1 VKVGIIVKQSISNL
15 IISYAGIALG
25 FLLTILLYPHILSP
39 DEYGLTRVLFSASF
53 ISTQFAH
60 LGFQNLVIRYF
71 PVFKRAAPKN
81 HGFLFWVCTIPIIGF
96 LIFAGIYIT
105 ADGIIIDYYSE
116 QSPLFV
122 DYYLWVLP
130 LTLFI
135 LYYEILN
142 NYLRS
147 LRDSVTGSFAMEIIQ
162 RLITILLLGGY
173 FFNWITF
180 HLFIM
185 LFVLSYMIN
194 PLIVAIQIA
203 RKGEWKL
210 RPNLKLMRRPLLNG
224 MANYGLFSMLGGL
237 TTVIVWNVD
246 ILMLGSLAGLDQTA
260 IYAIAFYMASV
271 IAIPQRSINK
281 IVSPLLADFIKNKEW
296 KEVGSIYTKSSLNQ
310 LIPGIFIFGLIWIN
324 LDVVY
329 HMMPDFYAAGR
340 WVVFIIGIGK
350 IIEMITGVNGLI
362 LINSKHYRVS
372 FYTNLILIA
381 VTIGANYVMI
391 PLYGIEGAALAS
403 VLAILIY
410 NGTKYI
416 WVLIK
421 MRLQPFT
428 KKTVMVLL
436 LGMAS
441 LSITQFFTFFDF
453 FLLESIFNSVL
464 FTTLFAGP
472 VIYFSISED
481 LNITLKNL
489 VDKWKG

>member
-1 VKVGIIVKQSISNL
+1 MGIIVKQSLSNL

-25 FLLTILLYPHILSP
+25 FILTILLYPHILSP

-71 PVFKRAAPKN
+71 PVFKRAAPQN
-81 HGFLFWVCTIPIIGF
+81 HGFLFWALTIPVIGF
-96 LIFAGIYIT
+96 LIFAGVYFA
-105 ADGIIIDYYSE
+105 ADSTIIAYYAE
-116 QSPLFV
+116 QSPLFI

-135 LYYEILN
+135 LYFEILN

-162 RLITILLLGGY
+162 RLITISLLGVY
-173 FFNWITF
+173 FFDWITF

-210 RPNLKLMRRPLLNG
+210 RPNMKLMRRPLLKG

-296 KEVGSIYTKSSLNQ
+296 DEVGSIYTKSSLNQ

-329 HMMPDFYAAGR
+329 QMMPDFYAAGR
-340 WVVFIIGIGK
+340 WVVFIVGIGK
-350 IIEMITGVNGLI
+350 IIEMITGANGLI

-381 VTIGANYVMI
+381 VTIGANYIMI

-403 VLAILIY
+403 VLAILVY

-416 WVLIK
+416 WVLLK
-421 MRLQPFT
+421 MGLQPFT
-428 KKTVMVLL
+428 KKTVVVTVL
-436 LGMAS
+436 GTAA
-441 LSITQFFTFFDF
+441 LSITQLFTFFDYY
-453 FLLESIFNSVL
+453 LTEAVVNSLIFV
-464 FTTLFAGP
+464 TLFGGP

-481 LNITLKNL
+481 LNIMLKNL
-489 VDKWKG
+489 VDKWRR

>member
-1 VKVGIIVKQSISNL
+1 VGIIVKQSLSNL
-15 IISYAGIALG
+15 LISYAGISLG

-71 PVFKRAAPKN
+71 PVFKRAAPGN
-81 HGFLFWVCTIPIIGF
+81 HGFLFWVCTIPIFGF
-96 LIFAGIYIT
+96 LLFAGIYYA
-105 ADGIIIDYYSE
+105 ADSTIIAYYAE

-135 LYYEILN
+135 LYFEILN

-147 LRDSVTGSFAMEIIQ
+147 LRDSVSGSFAMEIIQ
-162 RLITILLLGGY
+162 RLITIALLGGY
-173 FFNWITF
+173 FFDWITF

-185 LFVLSYMIN
+185 LFVLSYLMN

-203 RKGEWKL
+203 RKGEWKF
-210 RPNLKLMRRPLLNG
+210 RPNMKLLRRPLIKG

-260 IYAIAFYMASV
+260 VYAIAFYMASV

-296 KEVGSIYTKSSLNQ
+296 DEVGSIYIKSSLNQ
-310 LIPGIFIFGLIWIN
+310 LIPGMFIFGLIWIN

-329 HMMPDFYAAGR
+329 QMMPEFYSAGK
-340 WVVFIIGIGK
+340 WVVFIVGIGK
-350 IIEMITGVNGLI
+350 IIEMITGANGLI
-362 LINSKHYRVS
+362 LINSRHYRVS
-372 FYTNLILIA
+372 FYTNLVLIV
-381 VTIGANYVMI
+381 VTIGANYIMI
-391 PLYGIEGAALAS
+391 PRFGIEGAAMAS
-403 VLAILIY
+403 VLAILVY
-410 NGTKYI
+410 NSTKYI
-416 WVLIK
+416 WVLVK

-428 KKTVMVLL
+428 KKTVLVTL
-436 LGMAS
+436 LGAAA
-441 LSITQFFTFFDF
+441 LSITQLFTFFDF
-453 FLLESIFNSVL
+453 YLTEAIVNSMIFVIL
-464 FTTLFAGP
+464 FGGP

-481 LNITLKNL
+481 LNMMLEDL
-489 VDKWKG
+489 VEKWKR

>member
-1 VKVGIIVKQSISNL
+1 VGIIVKQSLSNL

-25 FLLTILLYPHILSP
+25 FILTILLYPHILSP

-71 PVFKRAAPKN
+71 PVFKRADPKN
-81 HGFLFWVCTIPIIGF
+81 HGFLFWALTIPIIGF
-96 LIFAGIYIT
+96 LIFAGVYFA
-105 ADGIIIDYYSE
+105 ADSTIIAYYAE

-135 LYYEILN
+135 LYFEILN

-162 RLITILLLGGY
+162 RLITISLLGVY
-173 FFNWITF
+173 FFDWITF

-210 RPNLKLMRRPLLNG
+210 RPNMKLMRRPLLKG

-296 KEVGSIYTKSSLNQ
+296 DEVGSIYTKSSLNQ

-329 HMMPDFYAAGR
+329 QMMPDFYAAGR
-340 WVVFIIGIGK
+340 WVVFIVGIGK
-350 IIEMITGVNGLI
+350 IIEMITGANGLI

-381 VTIGANYVMI
+381 VTIGANYIMI

-403 VLAILIY
+403 VLAILVY

-416 WVLIK
+416 WVLLK
-421 MRLQPFT
+421 MGLQPFT
-428 KKTVMVLL
+428 KKTVVVTVL
-436 LGMAS
+436 GTAA
-441 LSITQFFTFFDF
+441 LSITQLFTFFDYY
-453 FLLESIFNSVL
+453 LTEAVVNSLIFV
-464 FTTLFAGP
+464 TLFGGP

-481 LNITLKNL
+481 LNIMLKNL
-489 VDKWKG
+489 VDKWRR

>member
-1 VKVGIIVKQSISNL
+1 MGIIVKQSISNL
-15 IISYAGIALG
+15 IISYTGIALG

-71 PVFKRAAPKN
+71 PVFKRVAPDN
-81 HGFLFWVCTIPIIGF
+81 HGFLFWALTVPIIGF
-96 LIFAGIYIT
+96 LLFAGIYIA
-105 ADGIIIDYYSE
+105 ADGTIIAYYAE

-135 LYYEILN
+135 LYFEILN

-162 RLITILLLGGY
+162 RLITIVLLGVY
-173 FFNWITF
+173 FFDWITF
-180 HLFIM
+180 HLFIVF
-185 LFVLSYMIN
+185 FVLSYLTN
-194 PLIVAIQIA
+194 PLIVSIQIV

-210 RPNLKLMRRPLLNG
+210 RPNRKLLRRPLIKG
-224 MANYGLFSMLGGL
+224 MAKYGLFSMLGGL

-246 ILMLGSLAGLDQTA
+246 IIMLGSLAGLDQTA
-260 IYAIAFYMASV
+260 VYAIAFYMASV

-296 KEVGSIYTKSSLNQ
+296 DEVGSIYTKSSLNQ

-329 HMMPDFYAAGR
+329 NIMPEFYAAGR
-340 WVVFIIGIGK
+340 WVVFIVGIGK
-350 IIEMITGVNGLI
+350 IIEMVTGANGLI
-362 LINSKHYRVS
+362 LINSRHYQVS
-372 FYTNLILIA
+372 FYTNLILVA
-381 VTIGANYVMI
+381 VTIAANYIMI
-391 PLYGIEGAALAS
+391 PIYGIEGAALAS
-403 VLAILIY
+403 VLAILVY
-410 NGTKYI
+410 NSTKYF

-428 KKTVMVLL
+428 KKTVIVTL
-436 LGMAS
+436 LGAVS
-441 LSITQFFTFFDF
+441 LSITQLFTFFDF
-453 FLLESIFNSVL
+453 YLTEAIFNSVV
-464 FTTLFAGP
+464 FTVLFAGP
-472 VIYFSISED
+472 IITLSISED
-481 LNITLKNL
+481 LNSMLKNL
-489 VDKWKG
+489 VDKWR

>member
-1 VKVGIIVKQSISNL
+1 MGIIVKQSLSNL

-25 FLLTILLYPHILSP
+25 FILTILLYPHILSP

-71 PVFKRAAPKN
+71 PVFKRAAPQN
-81 HGFLFWVCTIPIIGF
+81 HGFLFWALTIPVIGF
-96 LIFAGIYIT
+96 LIFAGVYFA
-105 ADGIIIDYYSE
+105 ADSTIIAYYAE

-135 LYYEILN
+135 LYFEILN

-162 RLITILLLGGY
+162 RLITISLLGVY
-173 FFNWITF
+173 FFGWITF

-210 RPNLKLMRRPLLNG
+210 RPNMKLMRRPLLKG

-296 KEVGSIYTKSSLNQ
+296 DEVGSIYTKSSLNQ

-329 HMMPDFYAAGR
+329 QMMPDFYAAGR
-340 WVVFIIGIGK
+340 WVVFIVGIGK
-350 IIEMITGVNGLI
+350 IIEMITGANGLI

-381 VTIGANYVMI
+381 VTIGANYIMI

-403 VLAILIY
+403 VLAILVY
-410 NGTKYI
+410 NGTKYT
-416 WVLIK
+416 WVLVK
-421 MRLQPFT
+421 MGLQPFT
-428 KKTVMVLL
+428 KKTVVVTVL
-436 LGMAS
+436 GTAA
-441 LSITQFFTFFDF
+441 LSITQLFTFFDYY
-453 FLLESIFNSVL
+453 LTEAVVNSLIFV
-464 FTTLFAGP
+464 TLFGGP

-481 LNITLKNL
+481 LNIMLKNL
-489 VDKWKG
+489 VDKWRR

>member
-1 VKVGIIVKQSISNL
+1 MGIIVKQSISNL
-15 IISYAGIALG
+15 IISYTGIALG

-71 PVFKRAAPKN
+71 PVFKRVAPDN
-81 HGFLFWVCTIPIIGF
+81 HGFLFWALTVPITGF
-96 LIFAGIYIT
+96 LLFAGIYIA
-105 ADGIIIDYYSE
+105 ADGTIIAYYAE

-135 LYYEILN
+135 LYFEILN

-162 RLITILLLGGY
+162 RLITIVLLGIY
-173 FFNWITF
+173 FFDWITF
-180 HLFIM
+180 HLFIVF
-185 LFVLSYMIN
+185 FVLSYLTN
-194 PLIVAIQIA
+194 PLIVSIQIV

-210 RPNLKLMRRPLLNG
+210 RPNRKLLRRPLIKG
-224 MANYGLFSMLGGL
+224 MAKYGLFSMLGGL

-246 ILMLGSLAGLDQTA
+246 IIMLGSLAGLDQTA
-260 IYAIAFYMASV
+260 VYAIAFYMASV

-296 KEVGSIYTKSSLNQ
+296 DEVGSIYTKSSLNQ

-329 HMMPDFYAAGR
+329 HMMPEFYAAGR
-340 WVVFIIGIGK
+340 WVVFIVGIGK
-350 IIEMITGVNGLI
+350 IIEMVTGANGLI
-362 LINSKHYRVS
+362 LINSRHYQVS
-372 FYTNLILIA
+372 FYTNLILVA
-381 VTIGANYVMI
+381 VTIAANYIMI
-391 PLYGIEGAALAS
+391 PIYGIEGAALAS
-403 VLAILIY
+403 VLAILVY
-410 NGTKYI
+410 NSTKYF

-428 KKTVMVLL
+428 KKTVIVTL
-436 LGMAS
+436 LGAVS
-441 LSITQFFTFFDF
+441 LSITQLFTFFDF
-453 FLLESIFNSVL
+453 YLTEAIFNSVV
-464 FTTLFAGP
+464 FTVLFAGP
-472 VIYFSISED
+472 IITLSISED
-481 LNITLKNL
+481 LNSMLKNL
-489 VDKWKG
+489 VDKWR

>member
-1 VKVGIIVKQSISNL
+1 VGIIVKQSLSNL

-25 FLLTILLYPHILSP
+25 FILTILLYPHILSP

-71 PVFKRAAPKN
+71 PVFKRAAPQN
-81 HGFLFWVCTIPIIGF
+81 HGFLFWALTIPVIGF
-96 LIFAGIYIT
+96 LIFAGVYFA
-105 ADGIIIDYYSE
+105 ADSTIIAYYAE

-135 LYYEILN
+135 LYFEILN

-162 RLITILLLGGY
+162 RLITISLLGVY
-173 FFNWITF
+173 FFDWITF

-210 RPNLKLMRRPLLNG
+210 RPNMKLMRRPLLKG

-271 IAIPQRSINK
+271 IAIPQRSINN
-281 IVSPLLADFIKNKEW
+281 IVSPLLAGFITNKEW
-296 KEVGSIYTKSSLNQ
+296 DEVGSIYTKSSLNQ

-329 HMMPDFYAAGR
+329 QMMPDFYAAGR
-340 WVVFIIGIGK
+340 WVVFIVGIGK
-350 IIEMITGVNGLI
+350 IIEMITGANGLI

-381 VTIGANYVMI
+381 VTIGANYIMI

-403 VLAILIY
+403 VLAILVY

-416 WVLIK
+416 WVLVK
-421 MRLQPFT
+421 MGLQPFT
-428 KKTVMVLL
+428 KKTVVVTVL
-436 LGMAS
+436 GTAA
-441 LSITQFFTFFDF
+441 LSITQLFTFFDYY
-453 FLLESIFNSVL
+453 LTEAVVNSLIFV
-464 FTTLFAGP
+464 TLFGGP

-481 LNITLKNL
+481 LNIMLKNL
-489 VDKWKG
+489 VDKWRR

>member
-1 VKVGIIVKQSISNL
+1 MGIIIKQSLSNL
-15 IISYAGIALG
+15 IISYTGIALG
-25 FLLTILLYPHILSP
+25 FILTILLYPHILSP

-71 PVFKRAAPKN
+71 PVFKRAAPQN
-81 HGFLFWVCTIPIIGF
+81 HGFLFWVLTIPIIGF
-96 LIFAGIYIT
+96 LIFAGIYFS
-105 ADGIIIDYYSE
+105 ADSTIIAYYAE

-135 LYYEILN
+135 LYFEILN

-162 RLITILLLGGY
+162 RLITISLLGVY
-173 FFNWITF
+173 FFDWITF

-185 LFVLSYMIN
+185 LFVLSYLIN

-203 RKGEWKL
+203 RRGEWKL
-210 RPNLKLMRRPLLNG
+210 RPNMRLMRRPLLKG
-224 MANYGLFSMLGGL
+224 MVNYGLFSMLGGL

-296 KEVGSIYTKSSLNQ
+296 NEVGSIYTKSSLNQ

-329 HMMPDFYAAGR
+329 HMMPDFYASGR
-340 WVVFIIGIGK
+340 WVVFIVGIGK

-362 LINSKHYRVS
+362 LINSRHYRVS

-381 VTIGANYVMI
+381 VTIGANYIMI

-410 NGTKYI
+410 NGTKYL

-428 KKTVMVLL
+428 KKTVIVTL
-436 LGMAS
+436 LGIGS
-441 LSITQFFTFFDF
+441 LSVTQLFTLSDF
-453 FLLESIFNSVL
+453 YLIEAIFNSVV
-464 FTTLFAGP
+464 FTVLFAGP
-472 VIYFSISED
+472 VIIFSISED
-481 LNITLKNL
+481 LNDMLKNM
-489 VDKWKG
+489 VDKWRR

>member
-1 VKVGIIVKQSISNL
+1 MGIIVKQSLSNL
-15 IISYAGIALG
+15 IISYTGIALG

-96 LIFAGIYIT
+96 LMFTVFYIA
-105 ADGIIIDYYSE
+105 ADEVIIGYYAE

-135 LYYEILN
+135 LYFEILN
-142 NYLRS
+142 SYLRS
-147 LRDSVTGSFAMEIIQ
+147 LRDSVTGSVAMEIIQ
-162 RLITILLLGGY
+162 RLITILLLGVY
-173 FFNWITF
+173 FFDWIAF

-185 LFVLSYMIN
+185 LFVLSYFIN
-194 PLIVAIQIA
+194 PLIVAVEIA
-203 RKGEWKL
+203 KKGEWSL
-210 RPNLKLMRRPLLNG
+210 RPNMKLLRRPLLKG

-260 IYAIAFYMASV
+260 IYAISFYMASV

-329 HMMPDFYAAGR
+329 KMMPDLYAAGR
-340 WVVFIIGIGK
+340 WVVFIVGIGK
-350 IIEMITGVNGLI
+350 IIEMITGANGLI
-362 LINSKHYRVS
+362 LINSRHYRVS

-381 VTIGANYVMI
+381 VTIGANYIMI

-403 VLAILIY
+403 VLAILVY

-416 WVLIK
+416 WVLLK
-421 MRLQPFT
+421 MGLQPFT
-428 KKTVMVLL
+428 IKTAVVTA
-436 LGMAS
+436 LGTAA
-441 LSITQFFTFFDF
+441 LSVTQLFTLFDF
-453 FLLESIFNSVL
+453 YLTEAIFNSLL
-464 FTTLFAGP
+464 FVTLFAGP
-472 VIYFSISED
+472 VIYFSISDD
-481 LNITLKNL
+481 LNKMLKNL
-489 VDKWKG
+489 VDKWKK

>member
-1 VKVGIIVKQSISNL
+1 VGIIVKQSISNL
-15 IISYAGIALG
+15 IISYTGIALG

-39 DEYGLTRVLFSASF
+39 DEYGLTRVLFSAAF

-71 PVFKRAAPKN
+71 PVFKRADPDH
-81 HGFLFWVCTIPIIGF
+81 HGFLFWALTVPVIGF
-96 LIFAGIYIT
+96 LIFAGIYLAVDSAIIAYY
-105 ADGIIIDYYSE
+105 AD

-135 LYYEILN
+135 LYFEILN

-147 LRDSVTGSFAMEIIQ
+147 LRDSVTGSFSMEVIQ
-162 RLITILLLGGY
+162 RLITILLLGMY
-173 FFNWITF
+173 FFEWITF
-180 HLFIM
+180 HLFVTF
-185 LFVLSYMIN
+185 FVLSYLIN
-194 PLIVAIQIA
+194 PLIVSARIA
-203 RKGEWKL
+203 KKGEWKL
-210 RPNLKLMRRPLLNG
+210 RPNMKLMRRPLVKG

-281 IVSPLLADFIKNKEW
+281 IVSPLLADFIKNKAW
-296 KEVGSIYTKSSLNQ
+296 DDVGSVYTKSSLNQ

-329 HMMPDFYAAGR
+329 YMMPDFYAAGR
-340 WVVFIIGIGK
+340 WVVFIVGVGK
-350 IIEMITGVNGLI
+350 IIEMITGANGLI
-362 LINSKHYRVS
+362 LINSRHYRVS
-372 FYTNLILIA
+372 FYTNLVLIA
-381 VTIGANYVMI
+381 VTVSANYIMI
-391 PLYGIEGAALAS
+391 PLYGIEGAAMAS

-410 NGTKYI
+410 NATKYA
-416 WVLIK
+416 WVLVK

-428 KKTVMVLL
+428 KKTLLVTL
-436 LGMAS
+436 LGIGS
-441 LSITQFFTFFDF
+441 LYITHIVNIFDH
-453 FLLESIFNSVL
+453 FLAAAIFNSIL
-464 FTTLFAGP
+464 FTALFAGP
-472 VIYFSISED
+472 VIMFSISED
-481 LNITLKNL
+481 LNSMLKNFA
-489 VDKWKG
+489 DKWKK

>member
-1 VKVGIIVKQSISNL
+1 MGIIVKQSLSNL

-25 FLLTILLYPHILSP
+25 FILTILLYPHILSP

-71 PVFKRAAPKN
+71 PVFKRAAPQN
-81 HGFLFWVCTIPIIGF
+81 HGFLFWALTIPVIGF
-96 LIFAGIYIT
+96 LIFAGVYFA
-105 ADGIIIDYYSE
+105 ADSTIIAYYAE

-135 LYYEILN
+135 LYFEILN

-162 RLITILLLGGY
+162 RLITISLLGVY
-173 FFNWITF
+173 FFDWITF

-210 RPNLKLMRRPLLNG
+210 RPNMKLMRRPLLKG

-296 KEVGSIYTKSSLNQ
+296 DEVGSIYTKSSLNQ

-329 HMMPDFYAAGR
+329 QMMPDFYAAGR
-340 WVVFIIGIGK
+340 WVVFIVGIGK
-350 IIEMITGVNGLI
+350 IIEMITGANGLI

-381 VTIGANYVMI
+381 VTIGANYIMI

-403 VLAILIY
+403 VLAILVY

-416 WVLIK
+416 WVLVK
-421 MRLQPFT
+421 MGLQPFT
-428 KKTVMVLL
+428 KKTVVVTVL
-436 LGMAS
+436 GTAA
-441 LSITQFFTFFDF
+441 LSITQLFTFFDYY
-453 FLLESIFNSVL
+453 LTEAVVNSLIFV
-464 FTTLFAGP
+464 TLFGGP

-481 LNITLKNL
+481 LNIMLKNL
-489 VDKWKG
+489 VDKWRR

>member
-1 VKVGIIVKQSISNL
+1 MGIIVKQSLSNL

-25 FLLTILLYPHILSP
+25 FILTILLYPHILSP

-71 PVFKRAAPKN
+71 PVFKRASPQN
-81 HGFLFWVCTIPIIGF
+81 HGFLFWVLTIPVIGF
-96 LIFAGIYIT
+96 LIFAGIYIA
-105 ADGIIIDYYSE
+105 ADSTIIAYYAE

-135 LYYEILN
+135 LYFEILN

-162 RLITILLLGGY
+162 RLITISLLGVY
-173 FFNWITF
+173 FFGWISF

-194 PLIVAIQIA
+194 PLIVAIKIA

-210 RPNLKLMRRPLLNG
+210 RPNMKLMRRPLMKG

-296 KEVGSIYTKSSLNQ
+296 DEVGSIYTKSSLNQ

-329 HMMPDFYAAGR
+329 QMMPDLYAAGR
-340 WVVFIIGIGK
+340 WVVFIVGIGK
-350 IIEMITGVNGLI
+350 IIEMITGANGLI

-381 VTIGANYVMI
+381 VTIGANYIMI

-403 VLAILIY
+403 VLAILVY

-416 WVLIK
+416 WVLVK
-421 MRLQPFT
+421 MGLQPFS
-428 KKTVMVLL
+428 KKTVVVTVL
-436 LGMAS
+436 GTAA
-441 LSITQFFTFFDF
+441 LSITQLFTFFDF
-453 FLLESIFNSVL
+453 YLMEAVVNSLIFV
-464 FTTLFAGP
+464 TLFGGP

-481 LNITLKNL
+481 LNIMLKNL
-489 VDKWKG
+489 VDKWRG

>member
-1 VKVGIIVKQSISNL
+1 MGIIVKQSLSNL

-25 FLLTILLYPHILSP
+25 FILTILLYPHILSP

-71 PVFKRAAPKN
+71 PVFKRASPQN
-81 HGFLFWVCTIPIIGF
+81 HGFLFWVLTIPVIGF
-96 LIFAGIYIT
+96 LIFAGIYFA
-105 ADGIIIDYYSE
+105 ADSTIIAYYAE

-135 LYYEILN
+135 LYFEILN

-162 RLITILLLGGY
+162 RLITISLLGVY
-173 FFNWITF
+173 FFGWISF

-194 PLIVAIQIA
+194 PLIVAIKIA

-210 RPNLKLMRRPLLNG
+210 RPNMKLMRRPLMKG

-296 KEVGSIYTKSSLNQ
+296 DEVGSIYTKSSLNQ

-329 HMMPDFYAAGR
+329 QMMPDLYAAGR
-340 WVVFIIGIGK
+340 WVVFIVGIGK
-350 IIEMITGVNGLI
+350 IIEMITGANGLI

-381 VTIGANYVMI
+381 VTIGANYIMI

-403 VLAILIY
+403 VLAILVY

-416 WVLIK
+416 WVLVK
-421 MRLQPFT
+421 MGLQPFS
-428 KKTVMVLL
+428 KKTVVVTVL
-436 LGMAS
+436 GTAA
-441 LSITQFFTFFDF
+441 LSITQLFTFFDF
-453 FLLESIFNSVL
+453 YLMEAVVNSLIFV
-464 FTTLFAGP
+464 TLFGGP

-481 LNITLKNL
+481 LNIMLKNL
-489 VDKWKG
+489 VDKWKR

>member
-1 VKVGIIVKQSISNL
+1 VGIIVKQSISNL
-15 IISYAGIALG
+15 IISYTGIALG

-71 PVFKRAAPKN
+71 PVFKRVAPDN
-81 HGFLFWVCTIPIIGF
+81 HGFLFWALTVPITGF
-96 LIFAGIYIT
+96 LLFAGIYIA
-105 ADGIIIDYYSE
+105 ADGTIIAYYAE

-135 LYYEILN
+135 LYFEILN

-162 RLITILLLGGY
+162 RLITIVLLGIY
-173 FFNWITF
+173 FFDWITF
-180 HLFIM
+180 HLFIVF
-185 LFVLSYMIN
+185 FVLSYLTN
-194 PLIVAIQIA
+194 PLIVSIQIV

-210 RPNLKLMRRPLLNG
+210 RPNRKLLRRPLIKG
-224 MANYGLFSMLGGL
+224 MAKYGLFSMLGGL

-246 ILMLGSLAGLDQTA
+246 IIMLGSLAGLDQTA
-260 IYAIAFYMASV
+260 VYAIAFYMASV

-296 KEVGSIYTKSSLNQ
+296 DEVGSIYTKSSLNQ

-329 HMMPDFYAAGR
+329 HMMPEFYAAGR
-340 WVVFIIGIGK
+340 WVVFIVGIGK
-350 IIEMITGVNGLI
+350 IIEMVTGANGLI
-362 LINSKHYRVS
+362 LINSRHYQVS
-372 FYTNLILIA
+372 FYTNLILVA
-381 VTIGANYVMI
+381 VTIAANYIMI
-391 PLYGIEGAALAS
+391 PIYGIEGAALAS
-403 VLAILIY
+403 VLAILVY
-410 NGTKYI
+410 NSTKYF

-428 KKTVMVLL
+428 KKTVIVTL
-436 LGMAS
+436 LGAVS
-441 LSITQFFTFFDF
+441 LSITQLFTFFDF
-453 FLLESIFNSVL
+453 YLTEAIFNSVV
-464 FTTLFAGP
+464 FTVLFAGP
-472 VIYFSISED
+472 IITLSISED
-481 LNITLKNL
+481 LNSMLKNL
-489 VDKWKG
+489 VDKWR